1 MQRDHGAINV
11 SLRVRPE
18 VEGEPAI
25 LFVVGSV
32 KPVVMEVAH
41 WKLEFVKTE
50 LQRVTFEPDF
60 ENAVGGIL
68 IVGDIIGQ
76 RVGWLGVWNAVGP
89 GFRARFRACFLAGES
104 PRELAL
110 APWCLIHAE
119 KPFVHVVTD
128 DVVQRGAVVTD
139 HQDAY
144 ADLVVRPEG
153 NLKMDT
159 GKVATVKSHQMSA
172 IGRGLPPHSISRIE

>member
-50 LQRVTFEPDF
+50 LQRVTLEPDF

-68 IVGDIIGQ
+68 IFGGIIGQ
-76 RVGWLGVWNAVGP
+76 RGGWLGVSNPVCP
-89 GFRARFRACFLAGES
+89 GF
-104 PRELAL
+104 P
-110 APWCLIHAE
+110 
-119 KPFVHVVTD
+119 
-128 DVVQRGAVVTD
+128 
-139 HQDAY
+139 
-144 ADLVVRPEG
+144 
-153 NLKMDT
+153 
-159 GKVATVKSHQMSA
+159 ATFPASLLTRHT
-172 IGRGLPPHSISRIE
+172 PPP